1 MTRHRHAA
9 PPAHPPVL
17 RAGAAYYKAH
27 GLGND
32 YLVFEEGDDW
42 DVTPASVAR
51 VCDRFRGPGGDGI
64 VVLLAGSG
72 EPFRLRMFNPDG
84 SEFERSGN
92 GLRVLASHLARAA
105 RVDSQPFT
113 VEVGGD
119 RVSMTVHRTD
129 GAVHDVSVERGRARV
144 GPAAVALDPSALDEA
159 GRLAGPGGE
168 PLTVTPVSVGN
179 PHMVVWTD
187 DLTDAA
193 LHRIGPF
200 VTAHPALA
208 HGANVQ
214 LARPDG
220 GGRCR
225 ALIWERGVGKT
236 SASGTSSCAVAVAAV
251 VRGVQPPG
259 RITIHME
266 GGVLTVDVT
275 DDLDVVLRGPVEEVC
290 EGGLTPGFLSALASG
305 RGGGE

>member
-1 MTRHRHAA
+1 
-9 PPAHPPVL
+9 
-17 RAGAAYYKAH
+17 
-27 GLGND
+27 
-32 YLVFEEGDDW
+32 
-42 DVTPASVAR
+42 
-51 VCDRFRGPGGDGI
+51 
-64 VVLLAGSG
+64 
-72 EPFRLRMFNPDG
+72 
-84 SEFERSGN
+84 
-92 GLRVLASHLARAA
+92 
-105 RVDSQPFT
+105 
-113 VEVGGD
+113 
-119 RVSMTVHRTD
+119 
-129 GAVHDVSVERGRARV
+129 
-144 GPAAVALDPSALDEA
+144 
-159 GRLAGPGGE
+159 
-168 PLTVTPVSVGN
+168 
-179 PHMVVWTD
+179 MVVWTD

-236 SASGTSSCAVAVAAV
+236 SASGTSSCAVAVVAV